1 MNDLIVV
8 ENYVDSQCVR
18 HLHLMS
24 NFFINRPT
32 ACSEQGVLKQEAG
45 VWHYWA
51 TYPYCGV
58 LDIAC
63 VGNEKKFRRL
73 VVWSLDGY
81 GSVREA
87 LGQAQAYFWTLF
99 KFRPGYAF
107 MRKLP
112 AAAENAQDVDGMV
125 LLEANWMLEKS
136 VAVGGRQ

>member
-1 MNDLIVV
+1 MDEVIVV
-8 ENYVDSQCVR
+8 ENYVDAHCIK

-32 ACSEQGVLKQEAG
+32 AGLEQGELRQEAG
-45 VWHYWA
+45 VWHYRA
-51 TYPYCGV
+51 TYPYRGV

-73 VVWSLDGY
+73 VVWSLAGC

-87 LGQAQAYFWTLF
+87 FSQAHTCFWTLF

-107 MRKLP
+107 MRRLP
-112 AAAENAQDVDGMV
+112 AAVENAQDVDGMV
-125 LLEANWMLEKS
+125 LLEANWMLEKC